1 MAGAPGPSH
10 PEHRGQEALW
20 INFSFCIQPGG
31 IQPGQQEIKMM
42 ERALNDFEHARSRMA
57 GDFKAIIA
65 DSEELLKASASV
77 SGAGFDAAR
86 KQFEEKLQRARVSLA
101 EATKP
106 MLDKAGKT
114 AAVAD
119 DYVRG
124 NPWTSM
130 GVAMA
135 AGALI
140 ALLVA
145 KR

>member
-1 MAGAPGPSH
+1 MD
-10 PEHRGQEALW
+10 
-20 INFSFCIQPGG
+20 
-31 IQPGQQEIKMM
+31 MM
-42 ERALNDFEHARSRMA
+42 KSAMNDFEHARSRMA

-86 KQFEEKLQRARVSLA
+86 KQFEEKLQRARTALT

-106 MLDKAGKT
+106 MLEQAGKT
-114 AAVAD
+114 AAVAG
-119 DYVRG
+119 DYVHG

-140 ALLVA
+140 GLLVA
-145 KR
+145 RR

>member
-1 MAGAPGPSH
+1 
-10 PEHRGQEALW
+10 
-20 INFSFCIQPGG
+20 
-31 IQPGQQEIKMM
+31 MM
-42 ERALNDFEHARSRMA
+42 ERAMNDFEHARSRMA

-86 KQFEEKLQRARVSLA
+86 KQFEEKLQRARSALA
-101 EATKP
+101 DASRP

-119 DYVRG
+119 DYVHG

-135 AGALI
+135 AGAVI
-140 ALLVA
+140 ALLLS
-145 KR
+145 RR